1 MQALSPT
8 RQIPLPLAPAAARGF
23 DDFLPGENAAA
34 VAQLRAL
41 DRAGAPVYLWGPSGS
56 GKTHLLQALRDAA
69 CAQGWRVQELA
80 GPALVAS
87 GRDADE
93 EPALVLIDD
102 CDALDAAAQAE
113 AFRAFVEAA
122 ARGGRVVAAGRLPP
136 VDLPLRE
143 DLRTRL
149 GWGLVFALQP
159 LAEGDLVSALRREA
173 SRRGL
178 ALPDELVQHLLTR
191 FARDLKSLM
200 QVLQRLDQYALAR
213 ARRPTV
219 PLLRAMLQEEGGAC

>member
-1 MQALSPT
+1 MSPT
-8 RQIPLPLAPAAARGF
+8 RQIPLPLAPAAAHGF
-23 DDFLPGENAAA
+23 DDFVPGANAAA
-34 VAQLRAL
+34 LAQLRAL

-69 CAQGWRVQELA
+69 CAQGWHVQELA
-80 GPALVAS
+80 GSAAA
-87 GRDADE
+87 GARDADE
-93 EPALVLIDD
+93 APALVLIDD
-102 CDALDAAAQAE
+102 CDALDAAAQAD

-178 ALPDELVQHLLTR
+178 ALPDELVQHLMTR